1 MGLLVLLTLLV
12 LVTSV
17 AVTRGVRSRAEA
29 IVTGSLTFNAI
40 VVFPI
45 YGLGLLG
52 RLDRLTLGVAVL
64 LECAALLGIFGLR
77 EGRAGFRGLPR
88 RFLELALL
96 PVEGIRKS
104 WQKRSLLTVGALL
117 AAGLFPYMLLVAYLA
132 PSFRD
137 WDGVWYHESLVA
149 FTIQNHGFRP
159 EPLPLGLQVINGT
172 QRLAEMT
179 QVWFAIY
186 GGRRVVDMANVFFM
200 PLFAA
205 SMFVLVRRYT
215 RDVVSAVAWS
225 SAMLLLP
232 GELRLIQSTLVD
244 PQSAA
249 LLLAA
254 AYFVTHPQLDRKN
267 ALWAILGMTLA
278 VGAKVWS
285 IVPVGLLSLFFLMRI
300 LGRFRQNGA
309 LATLGI
315 IVVGLIGVLG
325 MQATTYVRN
334 LSNFKNPFWPMLA
347 YDNPRLGIHWAG
359 GVPLDLT
366 KARGG
371 VDINDTL
378 PIFIKKMLAAPYVT
392 MGPGHYW
399 QVNDYGFAWAWVV
412 LPVLAFAVLVLA
424 VRWSTAF
431 FAVTLRL
438 RTRSPDDE
446 AMSSAMML
454 AVVAAFSLYLSPAV
468 FIARYH
474 VASMGMLV
482 ACLSWMVSRWRTTR
496 LSEDVALF
504 AQIGS
509 FMMAFWGPQ
518 STRWVY
524 LFEPRHIWHWMST
537 PYPRREMEDIGT
549 PEVPHLL
556 VSAVNLKTGLA
567 REKEIK
573 EGDVV
578 AYDYIDYVSTLWNN
592 DYSNKVLW
600 VQSADPLTEAESKGA
615 KWIYTRAGTTLST
628 QLTQAAARWE
638 PVGPMEIESFGTVYR
653 KKP

>member
-12 LVTSV
+12 IATSV
-17 AVTRGVRSRAEA
+17 AVTSGVRSRSEA
-29 IVTGSLTFNAI
+29 VITGSLAFNAI

-45 YGLGLLG
+45 YALGLTSH
-52 RLDRLTLGVAVL
+52 LDRLTLGVSVCLECAVL
-64 LECAALLGIFGLR
+64 LGIHGLR
-77 EGRAGFRGLPR
+77 HGEAGFRGLPR
-88 RFLELALL
+88 RILVLALL
-96 PVEGIRKS
+96 PLEGIRKT
-104 WQKRSLLTVGALL
+104 WQKRSLLVFGAIL

-137 WDGVWYHESLVA
+137 WDGAWYHESLVG
-149 FTIQNHGFRP
+149 FTIQNHGFKP
-159 EPLPLGLQVINGT
+159 EPLPLQLQVINGT

-179 QVWFAIY
+179 QVWFAMY

-205 SMFVLVRRYT
+205 GMFALVRRYT
-215 RDVVSAVAWS
+215 REVVSAVAWA
-225 SAMLLLP
+225 SAMLLMP
-232 GELRLIQSTLVD
+232 GQLRLIQSSLVD

-267 ALWAILGMTLA
+267 GLWAILAMTLA

-285 IVPVGLLSLFFLMRI
+285 IVPVGLLSLIFLVRI
-300 LGRFRQNGA
+300 VRQFRKNGGF
-309 LATLGI
+309 ATLGI
-315 IVVGLIGVLG
+315 VVVGVIGVVG

-334 LSNFKNPFWPMLA
+334 LINFKNPFWPMLA
-347 YDNPRLGIHWAG
+347 YDNPKLGIHWAG
-359 GVPLDLT
+359 GVNLDLS

-371 VDINDTL
+371 VDINDTF
-378 PIFIKKMLAAPYVT
+378 PIFVKKMLAAPYVT

-412 LPVLAFAVLVLA
+412 LPVLAFTVAVLSIRWLA
-424 VRWSTAF
+424 AL

-438 RTRSPDDE
+438 RTRSPGDE

-454 AVVAAFSLYLSPAV
+454 AFVATISVYLSPAV

-482 ACLSWMVSRWRTTR
+482 ACLAWMVSRWRTTR

-518 STRWVY
+518 STRWIY
-524 LFEPRHIWHWMST
+524 LYEPRHIWHWITT
-537 PYPRREMEDIGT
+537 PYPLRELEDIGT

-556 VSAVNLKTGLA
+556 VSPVSLVAGLA

-573 EGDVV
+573 AGDVV

-592 DYSNKVLW
+592 DYSNTVLW
-600 VQSADPLTEAESKGA
+600 VHSADPLGEAESKGA
-615 KWIYTRAGTTLST
+615 KWIYTRGGTTLST
-628 QLTQAAARWE
+628 QLARAGAQWE
-638 PVGPMEIESFGTVYR
+638 PIGPMEIEAFGTVYR